1 MSLGFLL
8 KAEIIS
14 HGLDHNRFEV
24 VRKGLALAAS
34 NFNINTIVGKGI
46 SCPGC
51 KTSALIPEPG
61 RFWDNNNIF
70 YTVNTECNQIQDLSQ
85 SKGLTRLTQFTQC

>member
-1 MSLGFLL
+1 MVWITIGFQ
-8 KAEIIS
+8 
-14 HGLDHNRFEV
+14 V

-34 NFNINTIVGKGI
+34 NFNFHINTIVGKGI

-70 YTVNTECNQIQDLSQ
+70 YTVNTEFKLMQDLNQ
-85 SKGLTRLTQFTQC
+85 SSKVNINNTVYTMLRM

>member
-1 MSLGFLL
+1 MVWITIGFQ
-8 KAEIIS
+8 
-14 HGLDHNRFEV
+14 V

-34 NFNINTIVGKGI
+34 NFNFNINTIVGKGI

-70 YTVNTECNQIQDLSQ
+70 YTVNTEFKIADLNQS
-85 SKGLTRLTQFTQC
+85 SKVNINQVRLT

>member
-1 MSLGFLL
+1 MVWITIGFQ
-8 KAEIIS
+8 
-14 HGLDHNRFEV
+14 V

-34 NFNINTIVGKGI
+34 NFNFHINTIVGKGI

-70 YTVNTECNQIQDLSQ
+70 NTVNTEFKIADLNQS
-85 SKGLTRLTQFTQC
+85 SKVNINQVRLT

>member
-1 MSLGFLL
+1 MVWITIG
-8 KAEIIS
+8 
-14 HGLDHNRFEV
+14 FEV

-34 NFNINTIVGKGI
+34 NFNFNINTIVGKGI

-70 YTVNTECNQIQDLSQ
+70 YTVNTEFKLMQDLNQ
-85 SKGLTRLTQFTQC
+85 SSKVNINNTVYTMLRM

>member
-1 MSLGFLL
+1 MVWITIG
-8 KAEIIS
+8 
-14 HGLDHNRFEV
+14 FEV

-61 RFWDNNNIF
+61 RWWDNNNIF
-70 YTVNTECNQIQDLSQ
+70 YTVNTEFKLMQDLNQ
-85 SKGLTRLTQFTQC
+85 SSKVNINNTVYTMLRM

>member
-1 MSLGFLL
+1 MVWITIG
-8 KAEIIS
+8 
-14 HGLDHNRFEV
+14 FEV

-51 KTSALIPEPG
+51 KTSALILEPG
-61 RFWDNNNIF
+61 RCWDNNNIF
-70 YTVNTECNQIQDLSQ
+70 YTVNTEFKIADLNQS
-85 SKGLTRLTQFTQC
+85 SKVNINQVRLT

>member
-1 MSLGFLL
+1 MVWITIGF
-8 KAEIIS
+8 EI
-14 HGLDHNRFEV
+14 
-24 VRKGLALAAS
+24 VRKGLAMAAS
-34 NFNINTIVGKGI
+34 NFNFNIHAIVRKGI

-70 YTVNTECNQIQDLSQ
+70 YTVNTEFKIADLNQS
-85 SKGLTRLTQFTQC
+85 SKVNINQVRLT

>member
-1 MSLGFLL
+1 MVWITIG
-8 KAEIIS
+8 
-14 HGLDHNRFEV
+14 FEV
-24 VRKGLALAAS
+24 VKKGLALAAS
-34 NFNINTIVGKGI
+34 NFNFNINTIVGKGI

-70 YTVNTECNQIQDLSQ
+70 YTVNTEFKIADLNQS
-85 SKGLTRLTQFTQC
+85 SKVNINQVRLT

>member
-1 MSLGFLL
+1 MVWITIGFQ
-8 KAEIIS
+8 
-14 HGLDHNRFEV
+14 V

-34 NFNINTIVGKGI
+34 NFNFHINTIVGKGI

-70 YTVNTECNQIQDLSQ
+70 YTVNTEFKIADLNQS
-85 SKGLTRLTQFTQC
+85 SKVNINQVRLT